1 MIKKHITL
9 IIILPL
15 FAFTCVSK
23 KMREKFI
30 EVHNKM
36 DKNIYCVPNFNYP
49 DTSLSFTSIE
59 KIMANDSI
67 YYLTAQSSKKLFYM
81 ALCKKEFWQKMVTS
95 GTLQIF
101 VFDENV
107 LKKDDWNNIVAEKK
121 YLRRLSFNYDDIL
134 KNDCK
139 IVVE

>member
-23 KMREKFI
+23 KMRENFI
-30 EVHNKM
+30 EVHNKL

-49 DTSLSFTSIE
+49 DASLSFTSIE

-67 YYLTAQSSKKLFYM
+67 YYLNAQSSKKLFYM
-81 ALCKKEFWQKMVTS
+81 ALCKKEYWQKMVTS

-101 VFDENV
+101 VFDEDV
-107 LKKDDWNNIVAEKK
+107 LKKDEWNNIVAGKK